1 MKIPFVRSLA
11 NQGFKKTR
19 AFEPPVSKKFGI
31 EGNDHNGIKTRRG
44 DLADLLPA
52 FVDKLKG
59 LHFGDSFRGDWIV

>member
-19 AFEPPVSKKFGI
+19 AFEPPVPKKFGI
-31 EGNDHNGIKTRRG
+31 EGNDYNGIKTRRG
-44 DLADLLPA
+44 DFADLLPA
-52 FVDKLKG
+52 SVDKLKG